1 MPTVGDVA
9 AFLEVFA
16 PPALAE
22 EWDNVGLLLGDRAA
36 SARRIMTCLTITPD
50 SAAEAVDE
58 QVELIVA
65 HHPLPFRPL
74 KRITTDAPEGRLLW
88 KLIGAGTSV
97 YSPHTAF
104 DSTVEGIN
112 QSLAEGV
119 GLSQIEVLLPKAEPV
134 AGRTLGAGR
143 RGRLAAPLSLAEFAD
158 RVKAFLQIDQ
168 VQVVG
173 SADRRVEQVA
183 VGCGSAGEFL
193 GAAQAAGCDLLL
205 TGETRFHTSL
215 EAESCGMG
223 MILAGHY
230 ATERFAVERLADVL
244 ARQFS
249 DAQVWASRQERDPL
263 QWL

>member
-1 MPTVGDVA
+1 MLTVGDVA
-9 AFLEVFA
+9 TFLEEFA

-36 SARRIMTCLTITPD
+36 TARRIMTCLTITPD
-50 SAAEAVDE
+50 SAAEAVE
-58 QVELIVA
+58 ERVELIVA

-74 KRITTDAPEGRLLW
+74 KRITTDAHEGRLLW

-104 DSTVEGIN
+104 DSTIEGIN

-119 GLSQIEVLLPKAEPV
+119 GLCEIEVLTPKAEPI

-143 RGRLAAPLSLAEFAD
+143 RGRLAQPLTLAEFA
-158 RVKAFLQIDQ
+158 RQVKTFLKIEQ

-173 SADRRVEQVA
+173 AADRRVEQVA
-183 VGCGSAGEFL
+183 IGCGSAGEFL
-193 GAAQAAGCDLLL
+193 SAAQAAGCDLLL

-215 EAESCGMG
+215 EAEARGMG

-230 ATERFAVERLADVL
+230 ATERFAVETLAEVL
-244 ARQFS
+244 ARQFPH
-249 DAQVWASRQERDPL
+249 AQIWASRRERDPL
-263 QWL
+263 AWL